1 MESMHRD
8 GPEAHRSGRPVP
20 RPART
25 PLAADAARFAAAG
38 GAARLDPGAAAALQR
53 AVGNAAFA
61 AAVQRSAERDAH
73 THGPGC
79 GHGEAVQRSAERD
92 AHTHG
97 AGCGHQE
104 AVQRSTVPDVLRSA
118 GRPLEDSVRADM
130 ESRLGAD
137 FSDVRVHDDAAARAS
152 AEEVGA
158 RAYTSGAHVV
168 IGDGGGD
175 RHTLAHELTH
185 VIQQRQ
191 GPVAGTDSGDGL
203 KVSDPSDRFER
214 EAEANATRVLSGPAP
229 ATAAEPVQRAARRP
243 ARSASALSW
252 ADPIQRACASCAN
265 PNCTNKSL
273 CKFGTPTYQVGTHG
287 NKKKEQNRLTQLYG
301 ATVNGNTHE
310 SEHVIGYE
318 PLSQTSGLTRGGS
331 SAARQLENRAHAYQE
346 VAPFHRAHIGTGTT
360 GTADASGLNSH
371 DYRAQQRALM
381 VSGDISSAVQLNQ
394 LGYAHLPGFQ
404 NQAATPALQQ
414 ANDSYNAMVGSMH
427 STGVTY
433 AGPAAHTTVGV
444 DWRQQA
450 EMHAARLMAQG
461 RSLDEARHEAYRR
474 YNPDYEG

>member
-1 MESMHRD
+1 MHRD